1 MQYELPSTY
10 NAQLNKD
17 GTKNNTAGAM
27 NNANQLYVIGEEKR
41 YLNVYN
47 YAEVSFSGH
56 TVSSSKGTD
65 VVNNIVNSN
74 RSGRIEIS
82 SEQWSTHARANSL
95 IGLDN
100 CALPGGATLS
110 ITIPN
115 DNRQTVTIT
124 SYGAF
129 LPEQSAGYAQV
140 KAMNDASAFGTMPT
154 NTDAIKSRHNYLVG
168 SVVGGFEGLNV
179 EQYFTDTKGYTN
191 TKDHGST
198 YDSANTVYNQ
208 ISGELG
214 SGKNL
219 YDLPESKRYSVT
231 DFTGK
236 EDKYYYRP
244 DGDVQIDKDGK
255 TSTIKLSGFGGIEL
269 ATGNNNDG
277 KGNTGDFDTNYND
290 LDPNS
295 PTSVTYYTFYM
306 NRVGQVLCIADN
318 NLNSSSKANLTGTTS
333 GDGAVLVAEWSP
345 SAEQHFNYASGLS
358 NDVKQ
363 AAINTGIVEEL
374 YKQLQEGTGS
384 DQFTPW
390 GTSDGKWYFEAFDG
404 ITIAKYTTTLK
415 VGFIDPYERTSVLD
429 PAVVPSMQ
437 NKGDMLTSSV
447 VSQIVTSNTSL
458 KYGTV
463 NKIGEFSDENGN
475 KLGDIIMPDLRS
487 FFISDLFF
495 APNITVQ
502 DLK

>member
-1 MQYELPSTY
+1 MKASNTISFYPYYTMQYELPSTY

-17 GTKNNTAGAM
+17 GTKNNTVGAM

-65 VVNNIVNSN
+65 VVNNVVNSN

-154 NTDAIKSRHNYLVG
+154 NADAIKSRHSSLVG
-168 SVVGGFEGLNV
+168 SVVAGFEGLNV

-198 YDSANTVYNQ
+198 YDSANTIYNQ

-219 YDLPESKRYSVT
+219 YDLPESKRYSV
-231 DFTGK
+231 K
-236 EDKYYYRP
+236 
-244 DGDVQIDKDGK
+244 
-255 TSTIKLSGFGGIEL
+255 
-269 ATGNNNDG
+269 
-277 KGNTGDFDTNYND
+277 
-290 LDPNS
+290 
-295 PTSVTYYTFYM
+295 
-306 NRVGQVLCIADN
+306 
-318 NLNSSSKANLTGTTS
+318 
-333 GDGAVLVAEWSP
+333 
-345 SAEQHFNYASGLS
+345 
-358 NDVKQ
+358 
-363 AAINTGIVEEL
+363 
-374 YKQLQEGTGS
+374 
-384 DQFTPW
+384 
-390 GTSDGKWYFEAFDG
+390 
-404 ITIAKYTTTLK
+404 
-415 VGFIDPYERTSVLD
+415 
-429 PAVVPSMQ
+429 
-437 NKGDMLTSSV
+437 
-447 VSQIVTSNTSL
+447 
-458 KYGTV
+458 
-463 NKIGEFSDENGN
+463 
-475 KLGDIIMPDLRS
+475 
-487 FFISDLFF
+487 FF
-495 APNITVQ
+495 
-502 DLK
+502 